1 MPHIIVEHTKVP
13 NLNLKGLLQD
23 LHANLA
29 SQETVNMGA
38 IKTRSIPIENAILGE
53 DTQGNAFIHITLKL
67 LSGRSDELRKTM
79 AEGLF
84 SVAKAHASDNPDVSI
99 SVETAELHNASYI
112 K

>member
-13 NLNLKGLLQD
+13 NLNVKAFLRD
-23 LHANLA
+23 LHTNLA
-29 SQETVNMGA
+29 AHETVNISG
-38 IKTRSIPIENAILGE
+38 IKTRSIPIENAAVGE
-53 DTQGNAFIHITLKL
+53 EMQPNIFIHITLKL
-67 LSGRSDELRKTM
+67 LAGRSDELRKTM

-84 SVAKAHASDNPDVSI
+84 NVAKAHASDNPDVSI